1 MLGSGDLTSGPAIQ
15 RLVRARPASIS
26 PIDEIGAW
34 MQDGAARNASAF
46 ARTRRKA
53 MLELYTSSKRN
64 GIYLGRDSAG
74 EEEMS
79 SDYPIHS
86 PCFSILG
93 MSTEEAFFKGIS
105 EENLSDGYLNRLTMI
120 HIPPVEERRRRME
133 APEMPHELKIAFDA
147 AFEAWSI
154 RDPIGRR
161 WFAKPELR
169 PAFHVVPWA
178 DGAEAAYDNVW
189 DRQQAFIKADPGSE
203 GVIRRAAEQAL
214 KLAMIRAVSRDFK
227 TPAITVEDVEFGAA
241 IAFKSVNMLLDGI
254 KRYMSGSDFEDACK
268 AMLRHVEAAGAKGLT
283 AVKLRRRSGV
293 SKLKPNDFRDAVK
306 HLTEMGDWRPV
317 KENRGYR
324 YFSL

>member
-105 EENLSDGYLNRLTMI
+105 EENLSDGYLNLEGYVRSLGRGLGVANGDLT
-120 HIPPVEERRRRME
+120 
-133 APEMPHELKIAFDA
+133 
-147 AFEAWSI
+147 
-154 RDPIGRR
+154 
-161 WFAKPELR
+161 
-169 PAFHVVPWA
+169 
-178 DGAEAAYDNVW
+178 
-189 DRQQAFIKADPGSE
+189 
-203 GVIRRAAEQAL
+203 
-214 KLAMIRAVSRDFK
+214 
-227 TPAITVEDVEFGAA
+227 
-241 IAFKSVNMLLDGI
+241 
-254 KRYMSGSDFEDACK
+254 
-268 AMLRHVEAAGAKGLT
+268 
-283 AVKLRRRSGV
+283 
-293 SKLKPNDFRDAVK
+293 
-306 HLTEMGDWRPV
+306 
-317 KENRGYR
+317 
-324 YFSL
+324 